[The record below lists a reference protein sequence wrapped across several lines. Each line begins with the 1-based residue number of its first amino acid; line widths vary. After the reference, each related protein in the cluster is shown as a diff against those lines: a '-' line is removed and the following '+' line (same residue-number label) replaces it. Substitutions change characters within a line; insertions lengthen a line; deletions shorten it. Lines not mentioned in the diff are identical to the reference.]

1 MLGNLMKKT
10 ENADLKRR
18 FGEFFSREG
27 KELYRE
33 MLDKQVIFVD
43 LLVAFPLLKPPVSV
57 LAYLKRQEY
66 LFAIK
71 NAEFFRIF
79 FYLFFAI
86 FFLQKLVFFFKIAAS
101 LVFNRK
107 LDRLFKIS

>member
-57 LAYLKRQEY
+57 LAYLKRQKY

-71 NAEFFRIF
+71 NDLPLLRRNYKSFSIIIEILNFNIIFIF
-79 FYLFFAI
+79 F
-86 FFLQKLVFFFKIAAS
+86 
-101 LVFNRK
+101 
-107 LDRLFKIS
+107 